1 MDTTP
6 LSCREA
12 MAMKKPIIG
21 TRVGGIPE
29 MIYDKKT
36 GCLVNEGDDK
46 AWMESIELL
55 LDDKKLAEEFGN
67 NAKELLL
74 EKFNWDVVAKKFL
87 VSAESVLQKRV

>member
-1 MDTTP
+1 
-6 LSCREA
+6 

-36 GCLVNEGDDK
+36 GCLVDEGDDK
-46 AWMESIELL
+46 AWIESIELL
-55 LDDKKLAEEFGN
+55 LNDKNLAAKFGD
-67 NAKELLL
+67 NARNLLL

-87 VSAESVLQKRV
+87 VAAESVLQKRV